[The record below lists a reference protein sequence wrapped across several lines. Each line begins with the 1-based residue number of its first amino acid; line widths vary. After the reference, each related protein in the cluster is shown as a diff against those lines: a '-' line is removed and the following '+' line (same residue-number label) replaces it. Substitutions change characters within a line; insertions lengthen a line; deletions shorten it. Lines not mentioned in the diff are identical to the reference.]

1 MSNDKDQNQAK
12 APSHIAYQVREAQEG
27 QKAFFNRIGAAWAHK
42 DGEGFNVQLDSL
54 PVDGRITIRS
64 VQERLQDAKDTA
76 RDGDRGGDRKD
87 DRREAPRTD
96 TRDDK
101 RGSNRED
108 RPVRDTGPRYER

>member
-1 MSNDKDQNQAK
+1 MSNENPNQSK

-76 RDGDRGGDRKD
+76 RDGERNNN
-87 DRREAPRTD
+87 DRREAPRSEA
-96 TRDDK
+96 RDDK
-101 RGSNRED
+101 RSSNRED